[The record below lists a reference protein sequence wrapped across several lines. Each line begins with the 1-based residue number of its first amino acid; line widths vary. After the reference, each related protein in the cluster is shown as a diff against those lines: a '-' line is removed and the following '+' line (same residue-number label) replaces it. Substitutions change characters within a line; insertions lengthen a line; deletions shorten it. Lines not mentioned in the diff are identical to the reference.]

1 MIRRAQIILCSINLE
16 RHREEHHLDN
26 IHTII
31 ILYEIQILYYST
43 YTMMSEFD
51 YLIDD
56 TESIKTV
63 SMCNET
69 ETHHNFE
76 GNVQITD
83 RESLIDDQ

>member
-1 MIRRAQIILCSINLE
+1 
-16 RHREEHHLDN
+16 
-26 IHTII
+26 
-31 ILYEIQILYYST
+31 
-43 YTMMSEFD
+43 MMSEFD
-51 YLIDD
+51 YLIDE